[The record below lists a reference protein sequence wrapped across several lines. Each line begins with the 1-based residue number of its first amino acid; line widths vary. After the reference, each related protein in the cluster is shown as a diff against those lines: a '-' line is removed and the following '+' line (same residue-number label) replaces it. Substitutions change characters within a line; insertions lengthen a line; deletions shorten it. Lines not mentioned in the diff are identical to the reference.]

1 MAPRAEGSR
10 EAAQLV
16 VFVNGESLLLGGS
29 RRAVRK
35 RKKNL
40 NRERARN
47 VAPDAKKQQEKLGGN
62 QQQPRKRSPSLSEN
76 APGVCGL
83 SESCRGFSTYV
94 FGTFLG
100 TLFLRSASR
109 RVSVSSFVK
118 LLPRFG
124 HVFFAFGS
132 RVSQLFAPV
141 VILKGGK
148 IKRPENVIH
157 RVFSCLLHFLEFG
170 LDVSVTFFSRLVR
183 E

>member
-1 MAPRAEGSR
+1 MGS
-10 EAAQLV
+10 LSS
-16 VFVNGESLLLGGS
+16 FGGS

-47 VAPDAKKQQEKLGGN
+47 VVPDAKKQQEKLGGN
-62 QQQPRKRSPSLSEN
+62 QQQPRKRPPSWSEN

-83 SESCRGFSTYV
+83 SESCRGFSSHV
-94 FGTFLG
+94 FGTFFGTFFG

-118 LLPRFG
+118 LLRRFG

-132 RVSQLFAPV
+132 RVSQFFATV
-141 VILKGGK
+141 MILKSAK

-157 RVFSCLLHFLEFG
+157 RVFTC
-170 LDVSVTFFSRLVR
+170 
-183 E
+183 

>member
-1 MAPRAEGSR
+1 M
-10 EAAQLV
+10 
-16 VFVNGESLLLGGS
+16 
-29 RRAVRK
+29 
-35 RKKNL
+35 
-40 NRERARN
+40 
-47 VAPDAKKQQEKLGGN
+47 APDAKKQQEKLGGN

-83 SESCRGFSTYV
+83 SESCRGFSTHV

-141 VILKGGK
+141 VILKRGK

-170 LDVSVTFFSRLVR
+170 LDVSVTFFFAFGSRVSQFFATVMILKSAKIKRPENVIQKR
-183 E
+183 PENVTRKTA

>member
-1 MAPRAEGSR
+1 MI
-10 EAAQLV
+10 V
-16 VFVNGESLLLGGS
+16 VNRESLLLGGS

-47 VAPDAKKQQEKLGGN
+47 VAPDAKKQQEKLGGI
-62 QQQPRKRSPSLSEN
+62 QQQPKKRPLSLSEN

-83 SESCRGFSTYV
+83 SESCRGFSTNV

-132 RVSQLFAPV
+132 RVSQLFATV
-141 VILKGGK
+141 VILKSAK
-148 IKRPENVIH
+148 IKRPENVIQK
-157 RVFSCLLHFLEFG
+157 RPEN
-170 LDVSVTFFSRLVR
+170 VTRKTA
-183 E
+183 

>member
-1 MAPRAEGSR
+1 M
-10 EAAQLV
+10 
-16 VFVNGESLLLGGS
+16 VFVIRESRLLGGS

-47 VAPDAKKQQEKLGGN
+47 VVPDAKKQQEEFGGN
-62 QQQPRKRSPSLSEN
+62 QQQPRKRPPSLSEN

-83 SESCRGFSTYV
+83 SESCRGFSSHV
-94 FGTFLG
+94 FGTFFGTFFG

-124 HVFFAFGS
+124 HVFFAFRS
-132 RVSQLFAPV
+132 RGSQLFAPV
-141 VILKGGK
+141 MILKSGK

-157 RVFSCLLHFLEFG
+157 RVFTC
-170 LDVSVTFFSRLVR
+170 
-183 E
+183 